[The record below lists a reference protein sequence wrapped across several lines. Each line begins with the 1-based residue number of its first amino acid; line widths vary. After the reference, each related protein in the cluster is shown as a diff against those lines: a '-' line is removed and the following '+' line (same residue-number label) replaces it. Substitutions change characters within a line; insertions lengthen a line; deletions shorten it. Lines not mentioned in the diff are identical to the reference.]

1 MIVADVMTRNVISIA
16 PEATVEDA
24 VKLMLARN
32 ISGLFVVDGAGDLA
46 GVVTEGDLLRRE
58 EIGTVRHRPWW
69 LRLLASPSRQA
80 ADFFHAHGRHVRD
93 VMTDDVISVA
103 HDAPL
108 EGVVTTMEKNRIKRL
123 PVTQEGRVIGVVSR
137 SDLLRA
143 LIGRVRDVPPA
154 ASDDRT
160 LRSVILDSLEAQSW
174 APTTTLNVTVSK
186 GVADVWGTITNEE
199 ERHAIRVVVEN
210 TPGVTTV
217 HDHLVYIEPY
227 TGTVIEAPGET
238 P

>member
-1 MIVADVMTRNVISIA
+1 MTEQVI
-16 PEATVEDA
+16 T
-24 VKLMLARN
+24 
-32 ISGLFVVDGAGDLA
+32 
-46 GVVTEGDLLRRE
+46 
-58 EIGTVRHRPWW
+58 
-69 LRLLASPSRQA
+69 
-80 ADFFHAHGRHVRD
+80 
-93 VMTDDVISVA
+93 VA

-108 EGVVTTMEKNRIKRL
+108 EGVVATMEKNRIKRV
-123 PVTQEGRVIGVVSR
+123 PVTKDGRVIGVVSR

-143 LIGRVRDVPPA
+143 LIGRVRDIAPA
-154 ASDDRT
+154 ATDDRT
-160 LRSVILDSLEAQSW
+160 LRSLILDSLEAQSW

-227 TGTVIEAPGET
+227 TGTVIEAPDET